1 MSMLKK
7 KKNNFFYNLLSIV
20 FFESKFLKLIFEF
33 PRIFVLRLISIY
45 RKYLSPLL
53 PPTCRFYPSCSKYAE
68 ASFKKHGFWRGFYYT
83 FLRVLKCNPLNPGGF
98 DPVIRDDHNNYNKF
112 KKH

>member
-7 KKNNFFYNLLSIV
+7 KKNNFFYNLWSIV

-53 PPTCRFYPSCSKYAE
+53 PPTCRFYPSCADYAVLALKKYNF
-68 ASFKKHGFWRGFYYT
+68 FKAF
-83 FLRVLKCNPLNPGGF
+83 FLIFKRLLKCNPFFRGGF
-98 DPVIRDDHNNYNKF
+98 DEVPK
-112 KKH
+112 